1 MELLRCGL
9 AELTFSVSD
18 VAALPYA
25 AMPTIGVR
33 LHLKNAHPARPVHTV
48 SLNCQVQIETLGRAY
63 TAAEESK
70 LLDLFGERERWAR
83 TMKPMLWTNAVVKVP
98 GFTDETTVELALPC
112 SMDFDVAANKYFYGL
127 DQGWIQVAVMFSG
140 TVFYAGED
148 GAMQVAQV
156 PWDREVR
163 FKIPVEVWQQ
173 AVEQHYPGQVW
184 TRLSKE
190 TFDRLY
196 RYRVARG
203 IPTWESMIEKLLDGA
218 ELAEVK
224 DTVAV
229 SVGGVR

>member
-1 MELLRCGL
+1 MADISFNVGG
-9 AELTFSVSD
+9 

-25 AMPTIGVR
+25 AVPTIAVR
-33 LHLKNAHPARPVHTV
+33 LRLKNANPARPVHTL
-48 SLNCQVQIETLGRAY
+48 SLNCQVQIETLGRSY
-63 TAAEESK
+63 TAAEEAK

-83 TMKPMLWTNAVVKVP
+83 TMKPMLWTNAVLKVP
-98 GFTDETTVELALPC
+98 TFAEETEVELALPC

-127 DQGWIQVAVMFSG
+127 DQGFLHVAVLFSG
-140 TVFYAGED
+140 TVFYAGDD

-163 FKIPVEVWQQ
+163 FKIPVEVWKQ
-173 AVEQHYPGQVW
+173 AVDQHYPDQVW

-196 RYRVARG
+196 RYKVARG
-203 IPTWESMIEKLLDGA
+203 IPKWDRLIEQLLDGA

-224 DTVAV
+224 DVVGAGA
-229 SVGGVR
+229 GGVR